1 MCSSVSSVKCL
12 GPAALEVQE
21 LEMQDALYSLLL
33 CLTLAEDFEE
43 EQLNSTVF
51 TVHNTP

>member
-12 GPAALEVQE
+12 GPAGLDVQE

-33 CLTLAEDFEE
+33 CLTAEDFEE
-43 EQLNSTVF
+43 KR
-51 TVHNTP
+51 